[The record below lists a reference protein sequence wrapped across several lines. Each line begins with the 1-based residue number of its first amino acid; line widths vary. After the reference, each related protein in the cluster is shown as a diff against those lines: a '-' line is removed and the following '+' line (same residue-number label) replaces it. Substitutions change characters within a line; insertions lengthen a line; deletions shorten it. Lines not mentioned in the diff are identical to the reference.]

1 MTSSRPYLIR
11 ALYQWINDNG
21 LTPYLLVN
29 TEAEGVQVP
38 RQHIQDG
45 RIVLNIAP
53 RAVQELDMGND
64 EVIFSARFS
73 GVSMIVRVP
82 VSSILSIYAMES
94 GEGMVFSEPDDED
107 QPPPGGDSSDKS
119 AKPNLRVVK

>member
-1 MTSSRPYLIR
+1 M
-11 ALYQWINDNG
+11 
-21 LTPYLLVN
+21 
-29 TEAEGVQVP
+29 
-38 RQHIQDG
+38 
-45 RIVLNIAP
+45 NIAP

>member
-21 LTPYLLVN
+21 LTPYMLVN
-29 TEAEGVQVP
+29 TEMEGVQVP
-38 RQHIQDG
+38 RQHVQDG
-45 RIVLNIAP
+45 KIVLNIAS
-53 RAVQELDMGND
+53 RAVQELDMGNE

-82 VSSILSIYAMES
+82 VLSVLSIYAMES
-94 GEGMVFSEPDDED
+94 GEGMVFSDPDDHDE
-107 QPPPGGDSSDKS
+107 PPPAGESSDKS
-119 AKPNLRVVK
+119 GKPRLHVVK